1 MNGGTAM
8 NVKIKLRKRLIVV
21 GISIVALLSLTA
33 CGETIKTFAKTNL
46 SDAVKQRAD
55 DNIRIVNQLYEASLI
70 SDKTKDKAVKNI
82 EDQTS
87 KIADLMQNVG
97 LKSSGK
103 DLNKEAKNFLK
114 TISAFRCIQGDEVGT
129 LQLDGTDDDSDTD
142 SGGTQ
147 KDFSGCSCDDSDL
160 KTLAFTNFLVH
171 KGLANEG
178 PNTKFVGNCD
188 SGGWLLWENIS
199 CEPIELV
206 SQSIM
211 DEVNKKFDYEVY
223 VLSPDITTKD
233 GTGSI
238 DGIMALLQ
246 SAIDVGDSKSTI
258 TNIGTLNNYFV
269 KAVDAN
275 GDPVKLL
282 QDSNGEIPKEYQII
296 QESVL
301 HLETDGKRLGQDL
314 QITQWGVPCMYLKFI
329 EFNQDAYDN
338 LNQLMGLNSNKYVFY
353 TKGDMKRVYLM
364 EYPVSYIKSIEQD
377 SADPNRVNAN
387 IEKSGLGINL
397 LTGDIIKYDG
407 SVNNWNASGTPV
419 NSSVDAYLTT
429 DGASSNNEDG
439 LSAFIIKGMT
449 STPIS
454 YDLVTGNVSKEIA
467 CGRIILR
474 DYLEASFAP
483 EFIPNESM
491 VVFGR
496 KIRIVFSNW
505 EETTFDFTNNASY
518 KQYNPYWSKNTNM
531 AFYVNKDGEEIL
543 TSPRLQITDFCDF
556 ESLAKTNYNACVVKS
571 IVEQGQKT
579 TEVDAKK
586 FDGIPS
592 IDDLKY
598 KTVSSGEIN
607 PTYVFPS
614 DKIGIQD
621 WNSDNDTK
629 QRFYC
634 LAMNKNLF
642 ENALFSDWINS
653 KSTVASLDWWNNYLD
668 ENGFKYSP
676 KHELVNNYLMNNF
689 QYQISQSGIIILDL
703 ETVATIQEMYDDE
716 ANEQRIEDLHT
727 FFMILGW
734 VLIIYSIIL
743 MLCWALDTNSDIGI
757 KLLGKLTLGHWVAV
771 KYEEDIPYNNT
782 NELSYLT
789 GGKMFLRCI
798 LIIVMGLALI
808 YVNVF
813 HVVVMLIELF
823 GRAASEAEKLI
834 EGLR

>member
-1 MNGGTAM
+1 M
-8 NVKIKLRKRLIVV
+8 NVKIKLRKRLIIL
-21 GISIVALLSLTA
+21 GISIITLLGLTG
-33 CGETIKTFAKTNL
+33 CGETIKTFASTNL

-70 SDKTKDKAVKNI
+70 SDKTKEKAVKNI

-87 KIADLMQNVG
+87 KIADLMENVG
-97 LKSSGK
+97 MDDD

-114 TISAFRCIQGDEVGT
+114 SISAYKCIQGSEIGKIQDDEGT
-129 LQLDGTDDDSDTD
+129 EI
-142 SGGTQ
+142 
-147 KDFSGCSCDDSDL
+147 DFSSSGCSDTRL
-160 KTLAFTNFLVH
+160 TKLAFVNFLVH
-171 KGLANEG
+171 YGINDSDK
-178 PNTKFVGNCD
+178 PSTKFGGNCKGSNWGLYED
-188 SGGWLLWENIS
+188 TS

-211 DEVNKKFDYEVY
+211 EEVNKKFDYEVY

-233 GTGSI
+233 GTSSI

-282 QDSNGEIPKEYQII
+282 QDANGEIPEAYKIV
-296 QESVL
+296 QESKL
-301 HLETDGKRLGQDL
+301 NMSTLGLTSAGKRLGEDL

-377 SADPNRVNAN
+377 SADPNRVNAT

-407 SVNNWNASGTPV
+407 TVNNWNAAGTPV

-429 DGASSNNEDG
+429 DGASSNNEEG

-454 YDLVTGNVSKEIA
+454 YDLVTGNVSKNIA

-474 DYLEASFAP
+474 DYLEANFAP
-483 EFIPNESM
+483 NFIPNESM

-505 EETTFDFTNNASY
+505 EETTFDFTTNASY

-556 ESLAKTNYNACVVKS
+556 ESLARTNFNACMVKS
-571 IVEQGQKT
+571 IVEQGQKAV
-579 TEVDAKK
+579 EVDAKK
-586 FDGIPS
+586 FDGTPS
-592 IDDLKY
+592 IDDLMY
-598 KTVSSGEIN
+598 KTVSSGAIN
-607 PTYVFPS
+607 PSYVFPS

-676 KHELVNNYLMNNF
+676 EHELVNNYLMNNF
-689 QYQISQSGIIILDL
+689 QYQMSQSGIIILDL

-716 ANEQRIEDLHT
+716 ADAQRIEDLHT

-798 LIIVMGLALI
+798 LIIVMGLILI